1 MFFATPILQI
11 FLKSNPDL
19 RYWVF
24 TKPRI
29 PLGLFSY
36 FLNIVR
42 ILFSMFEIYVLI
54 GENNNESFFL
64 EKKVNRNKKKVVQR
78 FSPS

>member
-11 FLKSNPDL
+11 FLKSNPNL
-19 RYWVF
+19 IF
-24 TKPRI
+24 TKQRI

-54 GENNNESFFL
+54 GDNNNESVLFL
-64 EKKVNRNKKKVVQR
+64 EKK
-78 FSPS
+78 